1 MLRGPGIAGLLLPA
15 LLFSLLCPKLAQT
28 ENILAIFS
36 YTFGSSYLLI
46 TPFLKSLVQRGHQ
59 LTVISA
65 VKEMPHIEGVHHI
78 RVPKLDMLR
87 QCNDPLRTVT

>member
-1 MLRGPGIAGLLLPA
+1 MFRGPGIAGLLLPA
-15 LLFSLLCPKLAQT
+15 LLFGLLCPKLAET

-87 QCNDPLRTVT
+87 QCNDHLRTVT

>member
-15 LLFSLLCPKLAQT
+15 LLFGLLCPKVAET